1 MRDLFTVINF
11 TVKEAV
17 KRKSFII
24 SMIIILL
31 IIVVGFNIPNIIGNF
46 KGEGEAKEKVLIIDE
61 QNIFEDELISI
72 NNEEKYE
79 YTMSKDDISQD
90 EIKEKL
96 ENSEYDS
103 CIRFKKED
111 GKIKIDYIVKS
122 LMMGE
127 SAPQSIIE
135 NFQTQ
140 YTAVQIK
147 KSGVTPEQLQTM
159 FTEFDVNAIQTDE
172 NAGSGNIFVMM
183 MLSIVLFFAIYYCA
197 YQVSTSITTEK
208 TSKIMETL
216 VTSTSPR
223 TIVLGKTIAIGFVG
237 LCQVVIIAGAAIIS
251 AKVFLPAG
259 TLESIFDMSN
269 ITPLLCIITLLYFL
283 LGYFMYAFLYALTG
297 SMVGKPE
304 DIQAANGP
312 VAILVIIGF
321 YLAYFTMMNPAS
333 DINLFAGILPISSPF
348 CMPFRIL
355 MGSAGIQEVLI
366 SIGILIITIFII
378 ANISIKVYS
387 SAILNYGTKMNL
399 KNVLKMYKTNND

>member
-1 MRDLFTVINF
+1 M
-11 TVKEAV
+11 
-17 KRKSFII
+17 
-24 SMIIILL
+24 
-31 IIVVGFNIPNIIGNF
+31 
-46 KGEGEAKEKVLIIDE
+46 
-61 QNIFEDELISI
+61 
-72 NNEEKYE
+72 
-79 YTMSKDDISQD
+79 
-90 EIKEKL
+90 
-96 ENSEYDS
+96 
-103 CIRFKKED
+103 
-111 GKIKIDYIVKS
+111 
-122 LMMGE
+122 
-127 SAPQSIIE
+127 
-135 NFQTQ
+135 
-140 YTAVQIK
+140 
-147 KSGVTPEQLQTM
+147 
-159 FTEFDVNAIQTDE
+159 
-172 NAGSGNIFVMM
+172 
-183 MLSIVLFFAIYYCA
+183 
-197 YQVSTSITTEK
+197 
-208 TSKIMETL
+208 
-216 VTSTSPR
+216 TSTSPR

-304 DIQAANGP
+304 DIQTANGP

-355 MGSAGIQEVLI
+355 MGSAGVQEVLI
-366 SIGILIITIFII
+366 SIGILIITILII